1 VKVIGNLTKD
11 AIIRAAVSEGLT
23 VTQVIGTPVV
33 FEAAQANYESIAYDV
48 NAQKVV
54 VVYVDAGNSSYG
66 TAIVG
71 TVDASNNSISF
82 GSPVVFESAATNYTR
97 VEYDANA
104 QKVVIVYRDDGN
116 SNYGTAIVGTV
127 SGTSISF
134 GTPAV
139 FNSANTVVWDIVYES
154 NAQKVVITH
163 RTQTSPYEGKAIVG
177 TVSGTSISFG
187 SATQYNTGSTSVT
200 RLAYDANAQKVVL
213 AWEDGGNNAYGTAIV
228 GTVSGT
234 GISFGSEV
242 VFNAA
247 TSSECGIA
255 YDSDS
260 QKIVIGYRDQGD
272 SNIGKAIVGTVSGT
286 SISFGTATA
295 FGTGNDE
302 YIALVYDTNAQKI
315 VVAYS
320 DTTTDGKLNVGTV
333 SGTSISFGTE
343 AQFESGRAN
352 YVDVAY
358 DSVQKRV
365 VIVYQDAGNSS
376 HGTAV
381 VTKTGYTSATGGT
394 IADGKPVIVNANGTV
409 SSVGQ
414 STISEA
420 KGSAVVFENSGTGEC
435 HAVYDSSNQKVVVS
449 YRDTGDS
456 NKGTAVVG
464 TVNASDNSITFGT
477 PVVFTSKNI
486 EWSQCTYDSTNN
498 KVVIAY
504 ANAASPRYGHAIV
517 GTVSGTSISFG
528 SEATFNTYEVQ
539 HVGIGF
545 DEGTGKVVIAYED
558 WGNSNYG
565 MAIVG
570 TVSGTSIT
578 FGTEVTYESARTQK
592 PSVVYDSN
600 AGKTVICFTT
610 YGDSEHGY
618 AIVGTVSGTSISFG
632 SKTEFEN
639 AVISEIHAVYD
650 SSAQKIVIA
659 YEDHGNSYYGTAVV
673 GTVSSSSISFG
684 TPVVF
689 ESANVGGIGI
699 AYDSNVGKVVISY
712 SDQGNSNYGTV
723 VSGTVSGTSISF
735 DTPFVFESASSS
747 GTGAAYDA
755 NAKKV
760 VIAYTD
766 GGNSSHGTGIV
777 YQPSG
782 SATTLTTE
790 NFVGFMDGAAL
801 DGTNGEILSSCSIAR
816 NQTSLTPGQT
826 YFVSPTDGALSTT
839 AGSPSVTAG
848 TAISST
854 EIIVKG

>member
-11 AIIRAAVSEGLT
+11 AIIRAAVSEGVS
-23 VTQVIGTPVV
+23 VTQAIGSASVFESAGIAMTGATFDSSNNKVVIAYRDSGNSQYGTAVVGTVSGNSISFGTPVV
-33 FEAAQANYESIAYDV
+33 FSSAN
-48 NAQKVV
+48 
-54 VVYVDAGNSSYG
+54 
-66 TAIVG
+66 
-71 TVDASNNSISF
+71 
-82 GSPVVFESAATNYTR
+82 SPVYDKSVVFDTNS
-97 VEYDANA
+97 N
-104 QKVVIVYRDDGN
+104 KVVITYAVV
-116 SNYGTAIVGTV
+116 GTQGHSIVGTV

-134 GTPAV
+134 GTAV
-139 FNSANTVVWDIVYES
+139 NFDNDIVYPSTAFDSTNNKVVVMYGDSANSDHGTAVVGTVSGTSISFGSISVFYSGTTTYSTAAYDS
-154 NAQKVVITH
+154 NAGKIVVAYRDGNNSGHGYAAVGTVSGTSVSFGTPVVFKGASASNNSMAYDSTAQKVVILYQDNSAGTNH
-163 RTQTSPYEGKAIVG
+163 AIVG

-187 SATQYNTGSTSVT
+187 SEANVSTGGGGSGSIVYDSTANRSVVC
-200 RLAYDANAQKVVL
+200 Y
-213 AWEDGGNNAYGTAIV
+213 EDGGNSNYGTL
-228 GTVSGT
+228 
-234 GISFGSEV
+234 
-242 VFNAA
+242 
-247 TSSECGIA
+247 
-255 YDSDS
+255 
-260 QKIVIGYRDQGD
+260 K
-272 SNIGKAIVGTVSGT
+272 VGTVSGT
-286 SISFGTATA
+286 SISFGDAAIFETAESKNFSTVFDSNSEKVVIA
-295 FGTGNDE
+295 YRDDGNSN
-302 YIALVYDTNAQKI
+302 Y
-315 VVAYS
+315 
-320 DTTTDGKLNVGTV
+320 
-333 SGTSISFGTE
+333 GTS
-343 AQFESGRAN
+343 
-352 YVDVAY
+352 VV
-358 DSVQKRV
+358 VQV
-365 VIVYQDAGNSS
+365 
-376 HGTAV
+376 
-381 VTKTGYTSATGGT
+381 GYSSATGGT